1 VAAGNLA
8 GLQLIPPQDWSGT
21 LNLTLQATSTEATGR
36 TATKATSFTLT
47 INAVNDAPELTLTAP
62 VHAPAGSHQ
71 ADAIGLVQAGD
82 VDSSHL
88 AGATVTLSGG
98 QPGDRLDFDG
108 YTLHIED
115 GRMVIGDT
123 GIEIEG
129 VGHAAGTL
137 TLSGNARPET
147 YAAVLGSLVL
157 ESGDASGLAAGSRS
171 ISVTLRDSDGA
182 TSVPKTVEIVVDEPT
197 PSQTESTGL
206 TADAGSGTTQ
216 GLSGSDILLLMTDG
230 AIDPSHG
237 AGGTW
242 TEQIDANDASTTV
255 SHASLDLEQPA
266 ADHIQPIDD
275 LQIDTAR
282 SHWS

>member
-1 VAAGNLA
+1 
-8 GLQLIPPQDWSGT
+8 
-21 LNLTLQATSTEATGR
+21 
-36 TATKATSFTLT
+36 
-47 INAVNDAPELTLTAP
+47 
-62 VHAPAGSHQ
+62 
-71 ADAIGLVQAGD
+71 

-88 AGATVTLSGG
+88 AGATVILSGG
-98 QPGDRLDFDG
+98 QPSDRLDFDG

-129 VGHAAGTL
+129 VGHAAGAL

-216 GLSGSDILLLMTDG
+216 DLSGSDILLLMTEG

-255 SHASLDLEQPA
+255 SHASVDLEQPA